1 MTDGRAHPTAADLL
15 DITDPIGAVDLVDL
29 DQELDTVAHAAATPE
44 VAQPFRELGLKDDEY
59 ARILQILGRRPTAAE
74 LAMYSVMWSEH
85 CSYKSS
91 KVHLAYFGETTTD
104 EMRAKMLAGIG
115 ENAGVVDIGDGWAV
129 TFKIESHN
137 HPSFVEPYQGAAT
150 GVGGIVRDILAMGAR
165 PVAVMDQL
173 RFGPADAPDSQR
185 VVPGVVAGVSGYGNS
200 LGLPNIGGEVIF
212 DPSYAGNP
220 LVNAACIGVLR
231 AEDLHTAHASG
242 VGNKV
247 ILYGSRTGLD
257 GIGGVSVLASATFA
271 GNAGGDNSDHG
282 SDPASRSAGVHGSD
296 PASRSAEGRRKLP
309 SVQVGDP
316 FAEKVLIECTLE
328 VFRAGL
334 VVGIQDLGG
343 AGLSCATSELASA
356 GDGGMH
362 IVLDNV
368 PLRAEG
374 MTPAEILSSESQ
386 ERMCAVVTPDK
397 VDAFLAVC
405 AKWEVQADVIGEV
418 TDSGRLTI
426 EFQGQTVLDVPPR
439 SVAHD
444 GPVYH
449 RPVARPESQDALQ
462 ANTSASLQRPS
473 ADQLG
478 ELILTMVASP
488 NLCSRGWVTDQ
499 YDRYVRGNTVLAQ
512 PADAGIVRVVE
523 TDDGPERGLAMATDC
538 NGRYTMLDPY
548 AGGQLALAE
557 AYRNVVTTGAAPL
570 AVTDCLNFGNPE
582 DPTVMWQLREA
593 IHGIAD
599 GCLQLGIPVTGGN
612 VSLYNQTAG
621 VNILPTPVI
630 GVLGVIDDVRRRTN
644 PGIGRDTGETLL
656 LLGTTRDEFDGSA
669 WADVVH
675 GHLGGRPPAVDLDA
689 ERKLGD
695 ILIAGSRDGMVS
707 AAHDLSEGGLV
718 QALVEMCLSGET
730 GARVVL
736 PEGADPFVW
745 LLSESTA
752 RVVVA
757 VPRTEELRFTE
768 MCTVRRQPLVKIG
781 VVDAGDTGAPG
792 EQFLDI
798 QGVAKISLADLR
810 EAWSGTLPALFG

>member
-1 MTDGRAHPTAADLL
+1 MTDQIAHPTAADLL
-15 DITDPIGAVDLVDL
+15 DVTDPVGAVDLVDL
-29 DQELDTVAHAAATPE
+29 DAVLDTVKHAAATPD
-44 VAQPFRELGLKDDEY
+44 VQQPYSELGLKDDEY
-59 ARILQILGRRPTAAE
+59 ARIREILGRRPTAAE

-91 KVHLAYFGETTTD
+91 KVHLAYFGATTTD
-104 EMRAKMLAGIG
+104 EMRSKMLAGIG

-173 RFGPADAPDSQR
+173 RFGPAEAADSQR

-212 DPSYAGNP
+212 DASYAGNP

-231 AEDLHTAHASG
+231 SADLHTAHASG
-242 VGNKV
+242 AGNKV

-271 GNAGGDNSDHG
+271 GDDENGGQGG
-282 SDPASRSAGVHGSD
+282 S
-296 PASRSAEGRRKLP
+296 RRKLP

-328 VFRAGL
+328 VFAAGL

-418 TDSGRLTI
+418 TDGDRLTI
-426 EFQGQTVLDVPPR
+426 EFQGETVLDVPPR

-444 GPVYH
+444 GPVYQ
-449 RPVARPESQDALQ
+449 RPVARPVEQDALQ
-462 ANTSASLQRPS
+462 ANTSADLKRPEAS
-473 ADQLG
+473 ELG
-478 ELILTMVASP
+478 DLLLRMIASP

-512 PADAGIVRVVE
+512 PADAGIVRVGE
-523 TDDGPERGLAMATDC
+523 SSDISDGRPIERGLAMATDC

-548 AGGQLALAE
+548 AGAQLALAE
-557 AYRNVVTTGAAPL
+557 AYRNVVTTGAVPL
-570 AVTDCLNFGNPE
+570 AVTDCLNFGSPE
-582 DPTVMWQLREA
+582 DPGVMWQLEQA

-599 GCLQLGIPVTGGN
+599 GCAQLGIPVTGGN

-630 GVLGVIDDVRRRTN
+630 GVLGVIDDVRRRTI
-644 PGIGRDTGETLL
+644 PGIGQDTGETLL
-656 LLGTTRDEFDGSA
+656 LLGVTRDEFDGSA

-675 GHLGGRPPAVDLDA
+675 GHLGGLPPAVDLEA
-689 ERKLGD
+689 ERTLGAV
-695 ILIAGSRDGMVS
+695 LIAGSRDGMIS
-707 AAHDLSEGGLV
+707 AAHDLSEGGLA
-718 QALVEMCLSGET
+718 QAVVEMCLAGET
-730 GARVVL
+730 GARIVL
-736 PEGADPFVW
+736 PPDADPFVW
-745 LLSESTA
+745 LFSESAA
-752 RVVVA
+752 RVLVA

-768 MCTVRRQPLVKIG
+768 MCTVRRQPWVKIG
-781 VVDAGDTGAPG
+781 VVDAGDTGAAD
-792 EQFLDI
+792 EQALDI
-798 QGVAKISLADLR
+798 QGIARLSLAELR
-810 EAWSGTLPALFG
+810 AAWAGTLPALFG